1 MKNEKKT
8 RKKTNK
14 ENFKNEV
21 TKKSKDNINSNIEN
35 RNIEIFQDII
45 KESINEW
52 DKIEGDILESIRCPK
67 CKGIIYE
74 DVDIEDLFWDEEKEI
89 KEFACLI
96 CGYRFYIDISDLKA
110 KVNINKNKYN

>member
-1 MKNEKKT
+1 MKNRKKT
-8 RKKTNK
+8 RKNTNI
-14 ENFKNEV
+14 ENL
-21 TKKSKDNINSNIEN
+21 KSKTTRKSKNNNNSNIE
-35 RNIEIFQDII
+35 IFKDII

-74 DVDIEDLFWDEEKEI
+74 DVDIEHLFWDEEKEM

-96 CGYRFYIDISDLKA
+96 CGYRFYIDISDLKT
-110 KVNINKNKYN
+110 KVNISKNKYN

>member
-1 MKNEKKT
+1 MKN
-8 RKKTNK
+8 RKKIRKNTNK
-14 ENFKNEV
+14 ENL
-21 TKKSKDNINSNIEN
+21 KSKTTRKSKNNDNS
-35 RNIEIFQDII
+35 NIEIFQDII

-74 DVDIEDLFWDEEKEI
+74 DIDIEDLFWEEEKEV

-110 KVNINKNKYN
+110 KININKNKYN

>member
-1 MKNEKKT
+1 MKNRKKT
-8 RKKTNK
+8 RKNTNK
-14 ENFKNEV
+14 ENL
-21 TKKSKDNINSNIEN
+21 KSKATRKSKNNNS
-35 RNIEIFQDII
+35 NIEIFQDII

-74 DVDIEDLFWDEEKEI
+74 DIDIEDLFWEEEKEV

-110 KVNINKNKYN
+110 KININKNKYN